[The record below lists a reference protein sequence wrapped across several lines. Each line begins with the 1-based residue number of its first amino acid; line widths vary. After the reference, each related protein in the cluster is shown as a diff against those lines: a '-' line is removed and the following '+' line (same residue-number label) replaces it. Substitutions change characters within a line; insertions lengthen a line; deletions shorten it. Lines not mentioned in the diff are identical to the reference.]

1 MHHPQWWAANSP
13 IDSPERWSGGVEGVD
28 RGETLHKSPK
38 LGGKGALPPPQQ
50 EGKQDNIPEYP
61 KTQKKQRI
69 VLNAPNWVGK
79 G

>member
-38 LGGKGALPPPQQ
+38 LGGKGALPPPPPSRR
-50 EGKQDNIPEYP
+50 GSRTTSLNTP
-61 KTQKKQRI
+61 KLRRNSK
-69 VLNAPNWVGK
+69 LS
-79 G
+79 